1 MGKEYRWKITPAKI
15 EVGSGAIISILQAN
29 FHVQCTDSRT
39 TLAVWERS
47 KPEEEHQGKLTLTAA
62 AFLMEIEIMTS
73 LVLNIM
79 AADLNW
85 D

>member
-1 MGKEYRWKITPAKI
+1 M
-15 EVGSGAIISILQAN
+15 EVGSGAIVSILQAK

-39 TLAVWERS
+39 TVAVWERS
-47 KPEEEHQGKLTLTAA
+47 KPEEEYQGKLTLMATA
-62 AFLMEIEIMTS
+62 FSMEIEIMTS
-73 LVLNIM
+73 LVLSIM